1 MTSND
6 YARDDDDDDEMERE
20 EENDAEEMMMI
31 RCRFRRYAVERSAN
45 NRCAITV
52 DLM

>member
-1 MTSND
+1 ML
-6 YARDDDDDDEMERE
+6 DDDDDDDARDEDDEGEPE
-20 EENDAEEMMMI
+20 EDDAEEMMMI
-31 RCRFRRYAVERSAN
+31 RCRFRRYAVERCAN